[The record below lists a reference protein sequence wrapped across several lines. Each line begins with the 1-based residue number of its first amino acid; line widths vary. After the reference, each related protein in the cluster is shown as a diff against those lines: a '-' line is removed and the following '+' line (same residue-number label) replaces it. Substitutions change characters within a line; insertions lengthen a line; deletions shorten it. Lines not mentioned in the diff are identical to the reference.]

1 MVKGKVWT
9 LKTKFDGKVQKSNFA
24 LVEEEVSDTLKDGE
38 YLTEA
43 LHWTVD
49 PYMRTSELGRVEP
62 GQCMP
67 GEQIA
72 KVIASKN
79 SNHPV
84 GSIVRVYAGW
94 RTHTI
99 LSNEPSPRV
108 IKMPEMGDLP
118 LSLALGTMGMPG
130 MTAYFGF
137 LEICQPKEGE
147 TVLVNGA
154 AGAVGSLVG
163 QIAKIK
169 GCKVVGCAGT
179 DAKCKWLK
187 ELGFDEVFNYKKV
200 DLSEALKAAAPDG
213 FDCFFDNIGADFTA
227 TALKHMKTFGRVSI
241 CGQISAY
248 NNKEPPK
255 GDYPFMF
262 ILGKQLKI
270 EGFIVMRWL
279 QRWAE
284 GEKAM
289 AQWIKEGKIKYKE
302 TIYKGIEK
310 MPEAFT
316 GLFDGANTG
325 KAIISA

>member
-1 MVKGKVWT
+1 MVKSKVWT
-9 LKTKFDGKVQKSNFA
+9 LKTAFDGKVRTSNFE
-24 LVEEEVSDTLKDGE
+24 LIEEEVSDNLKDGE
-38 YLTEA
+38 YLIEA

-49 PYMRTSELGRVEP
+49 PYMRVF
-62 GQCMP
+62 
-67 GEQIA
+67 
-72 KVIASKN
+72 ASKT
-79 SNHPV
+79 STHPV
-84 GSIVRVYAGW
+84 GSFVRVYAGW

-99 LSNEPSPRV
+99 ISTDVAQRV
-108 IKMPEMGDLP
+108 GRMPELGDLP
-118 LSLALGTMGMPG
+118 LSLTLGVMGMPG
-130 MTAYFGF
+130 MAAYFGF
-137 LEICQPKEGE
+137 LEICQPKEGD
-147 TVLVNGA
+147 VILVNGA

-179 DAKCKWLK
+179 DDKCKWLK

-200 DLSEALKAAAPDG
+200 DLSEALEAAAPDG

-227 TALKHMKTFGRVSI
+227 TALKHMKQFGRVSI
-241 CGQISAY
+241 CGQISSY
-248 NNKEPPK
+248 NDKAPPT
-255 GDYPFMF
+255 GEYPFMY

-270 EGFIVMRWL
+270 EGFVVMRWY

-289 AQWIKEGKIKYKE
+289 AQWIREGKIKYKE
-302 TIYKGIEK
+302 TIYDGFEN
-310 MPEAFT
+310 MPKAFV